1 MDAKT
6 EVRLWDSQWVHVV
19 NAPAVLNAIDADEAV
34 AIAVRMT
41 ERLMAQNAADNS
53 WPPAKESN

>member
-1 MDAKT
+1 
-6 EVRLWDSQWVHVV
+6 VHVV
-19 NAPAVLNAIDADEAV
+19 NAPEVLNAVDADEAV

-53 WPPAKESN
+53 WPPAKESR